1 MNRDALSWD
10 ELFILQATLIAQK
23 SKDPSTKVG
32 CVIVNDDNVILS
44 TGFNGFP
51 RGIEEDADVR
61 WRRPEKYNWVEH
73 AERNAIYNAARVG
86 VSLNGSRA
94 YLNWEPKPCAECTR
108 ALIQAGVREV
118 IGPNRVFQGKGA
130 GKHYS
135 IDHAEVMLREA
146 GVRIRVF
153 DLPPDLQE
161 PPRQDRSRASLLG
174 ETRARKLLI
183 LLDFFLLYFPGFQV
197 DYKT

>member
-108 ALIQAGVREV
+108 ALIQAGVKEV
-118 IGPNRVFQGKGA
+118 IGPNRVWQGKGA

-146 GVRIRVF
+146 GVRVRVF
-153 DLPPDLQE
+153 DLPPELGI
-161 PPRQDRSRASLLG
+161 PP
-174 ETRARKLLI
+174 E
-183 LLDFFLLYFPGFQV
+183 
-197 DYKT
+197 